1 MSLKVVG
8 CFSGIHERI
17 DSAVYE
23 LPSNAVLEVVRPC
36 LEELGFEVESG
47 KSFKEKIN
55 VPVLFG
61 PNGRY
66 EKSFHADAWHREER
80 YVLEVEA
87 GRAVVNNQ
95 FLKDLLQASVMA
107 DVDHLAIACR
117 NVYKRADNFSYIVNF
132 LETIFVS
139 GRIRFPMSTILI
151 IGY

>member
-8 CFSGIHERI
+8 CFQGIHGRI

-23 LPSNAVLEVVRPC
+23 LPSNAVLDVVRPC

-47 KSFKEKIN
+47 KSFKQKIN

-66 EKSFHADAWHREER
+66 EKSFNADAWHREEH

-107 DVDHLAIACR
+107 EVDHLAIACR
-117 NVYKRADNFSYIVNF
+117 NLYKRADDFSYIVNF

-139 GRIRFPMSTILI
+139 GRVRFPMSTILI